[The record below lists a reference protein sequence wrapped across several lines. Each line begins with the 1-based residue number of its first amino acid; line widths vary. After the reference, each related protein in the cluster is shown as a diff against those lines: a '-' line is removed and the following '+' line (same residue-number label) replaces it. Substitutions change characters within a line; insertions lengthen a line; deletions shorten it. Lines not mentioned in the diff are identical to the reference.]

1 MVYFT
6 YAVSGFFKKGARNMI
21 EKRRDNRG
29 RLLHNGEVQLPDGRY
44 RFKYTDAWG
53 QVRAVYSLRL
63 DHNDLAP
70 QGKKRGLS

>member
-1 MVYFT
+1 
-6 YAVSGFFKKGARNMI
+6 MI

-70 QGKKRGLS
+70 QGKKRGTYGIQLQG